1 MPNKIVFNGQE
12 YDSIDAMPPEVR
24 ATYLAVVE
32 AFADTNHNGVPD
44 VFEGGAATSHVRVV
58 TQVNITINGQTYH
71 SPDEMP
77 PDVRRIYTQAA
88 QNGVLTGIPAAVPG
102 PAPDG
107 ELHFAPPLIPRA
119 EEPRRTPD
127 PTARVRFI
135 ALLAVLFIV
144 LFLAIVVF
152 WLLQSPILR

>member
-12 YDSIDAMPPEVR
+12 YDSIDAMPPDIR
-24 ATYLAVVE
+24 AAYQTVVE
-32 AFADTNHNGVPD
+32 AFADTNHNGIPD

-119 EEPRRTPD
+119 EEPHRAQD
-127 PTARVRFI
+127 PTLRLRFI
-135 ALLAVLFIV
+135 AILVIFIIV
-144 LFLAIVVF
+144 LFVAIAAV
-152 WLLQSPILR
+152 WLSRSSIFR